1 LYFKQK
7 LKLKLPSEEH
17 YAVGMFFTD
26 KKIAGSI
33 HEKKFNAF
41 FEEEDLKVIT
51 YRDVPVD
58 TSVLADH
65 VAETMPAIQQVFVEN
80 KTSEHFDRSLFIAR
94 KQIERYGEEQNLDL
108 YFASLSRRTIV
119 YKGWL
124 RSDQIKGLYVDLLD
138 DAYESK
144 FGSVHSRF
152 STNTFPSWKRAH
164 PNRLLMDNGEINT
177 NKGNV
182 NRMRARQDKLIET
195 IFGDVKVK
203 IGEVLDESGSDSS
216 IVDNAL
222 EFLSL
227 SIPPEQAAMLLI
239 PEPWLYNETQDPKI
253 RAFYE
258 YYSYLMEPWDGPTMI
273 SFCDG
278 DKLGA
283 LTDRNGLRPCR
294 YTITDSNEI
303 IFSSEVGVIDVDE
316 EHVLYKG
323 QLNPGKL
330 LLVDFKE
337 NKVIEND
344 ELKQRIASEYPYEEW
359 VRQQDLNINDVIA
372 TPSRTS
378 QDQLFR
384 LQRRFGYT
392 KEEINKYM
400 TELVSERKDPI
411 GAMGFDTP
419 VAVLSTQ
426 PESLF
431 NYFKQHFAQVTNPP
445 IDSYREKIVTSEMVY
460 LGKEGNLLEPH
471 QDNTKRIQL
480 NHPVLSKAQLQ

>member
-1 LYFKQK
+1 MSLKKDRRRLGLYDSADEHDACGIGLYANMDNKRSHDIVLKSIEMLCRLDHRGGVGADGITGDGAGIMTEVPHLYFKQK

-26 KKIAGSI
+26 QKIAGSI

-41 FEEEDLKVIT
+41 FEEEGLKVIT

-164 PNRLLMDNGEINT
+164 PNRLLMHNGEINT
-177 NKGNV
+177 IKGNV
-182 NRMRARQDKLIET
+182 NWMRARQDKLIET
-195 IFGDVKVK
+195 IFGDVKDK

-283 LTDRNGLRPCR
+283 LTDRNGLRPGR

-330 LLVDFKE
+330 LLIDFKE

-372 TPSRTS
+372 
-378 QDQLFR
+378 
-384 LQRRFGYT
+384 
-392 KEEINKYM
+392 
-400 TELVSERKDPI
+400 
-411 GAMGFDTP
+411 
-419 VAVLSTQ
+419 
-426 PESLF
+426 
-431 NYFKQHFAQVTNPP
+431 
-445 IDSYREKIVTSEMVY
+445 
-460 LGKEGNLLEPH
+460 
-471 QDNTKRIQL
+471 
-480 NHPVLSKAQLQ
+480 